1 MQQHYFDIS
10 LDEYLS
16 FEQVPQPSGYIF
28 IGYFMDGIEI
38 KDSSSETIMSNYF
51 TLMN

>member
-16 FEQVPQPSGYIF
+16 FDQFPRPSGYIF

-38 KDSSSETIMSNYF
+38 KDSSSETIIRNYF
-51 TLMN
+51 ALMN